1 VKCAREPAGPVA
13 ALLVAAVLVF
23 WMVGAYNRLVA
34 LRNRIGSAWQQV
46 DEALQRRGE
55 AVAPLVAALRDGLVG
70 EGAALDALLSA
81 QAQVAAAADGLRPR
95 PMVADAAQALV
106 ARRGADGRGQRPRA
120 GAAGPAAELRG
131 AAAVAP
137 HALALREAEPRL
149 SFARQLFNDAV
160 QAYNDAARQWPT
172 RWLTRLY
179 GFGTAGRL

>member
-1 VKCAREPAGPVA
+1 MSAGTIA
-13 ALLVAAVLVF
+13 ALLVVAVLVF
-23 WMVGAYNRLVA
+23 WMVGAYNRLVG

-55 AVAPLVAALRDGLVG
+55 AVAPLVAALREGLVG

-95 PMVADAAQALV
+95 PMLADSTQALV
-106 ARRGADGRGQRPRA
+106 LAEALMAAASARVLALLDLQ
-120 GAAGPAAELRG
+120 AELRCTE
-131 AAAVAP
+131 AVAGP
-137 HALALREAEPRL
+137 ALALREAEPRL
-149 SFARQLFNDAV
+149 GFARQLFNDAV

>member
-1 VKCAREPAGPVA
+1 MTAGAIA
-13 ALLVAAVLVF
+13 ALLVVAVLVF
-23 WMVGAYNRLVA
+23 WMVGAYNRLVG

-55 AVAPLVAALRDGLVG
+55 AVAPLVAALREGLVG

-81 QAQVAAAADGLRPR
+81 QAQVAAAADGLRLR
-95 PMVADAAQALV
+95 PMVADSTQALV
-106 ARRGADGRGQRPRA
+106 LAEALMAAA
-120 GAAGPAAELRG
+120 GARVLALLDLQAELRG
-131 AAAVAP
+131 AEAVAP
-137 HALALREAEPRL
+137 PVLALREAEPRL
-149 SFARQLFNDAV
+149 AFARQLFNDAV